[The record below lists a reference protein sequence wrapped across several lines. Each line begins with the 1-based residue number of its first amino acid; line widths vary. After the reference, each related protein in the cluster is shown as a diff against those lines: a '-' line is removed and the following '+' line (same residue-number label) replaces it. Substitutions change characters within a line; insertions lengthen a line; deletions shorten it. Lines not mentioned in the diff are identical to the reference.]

1 MSSPLF
7 FGLAGNAF
15 LKKNHKKSR
24 NRRPWYPRM
33 TLKVNIH
40 ILWICFWMVP
50 HIWHLNLNAYC
61 EGSQRENNCKHD
73 NLKSKRH
80 TLIKHTWLRNNNA
93 LHRDYNTPEIV
104 SWTNICI
111 SIKLHY
117 LSSSRVAHGFVTLL
131 WWWSL
136 QFLMNPT
143 AATQG
148 FCFTPCRSNH
158 AGFVDS

>member
-1 MSSPLF
+1 MIPLS
-7 FGLAGNAF
+7 F
-15 LKKNHKKSR
+15 L
-24 NRRPWYPRM
+24 
-33 TLKVNIH
+33 
-40 ILWICFWMVP
+40 FWTNTMHRFNQFKPITYHVVY
-50 HIWHLNLNAYC
+50 HSQVYINFLLIWHLNLNAYC

-93 LHRDYNTPEIV
+93 LHRDYNTPEIL

-117 LSSSRVAHGFVTLL
+117 FSTSGVTHGFVTLL

-143 AATQG
+143 AVTQG
-148 FCFTPCRSNH
+148 FCFITPCRSNH
-158 AGFVDS
+158 AGFLDG

>member
-1 MSSPLF
+1 MFPLSFLFWTKTRQRFNQFRSLSFSSVYEF
-7 FGLAGNAF
+7 SFEWCHTF
-15 LKKNHKKSR
+15 DI
-24 NRRPWYPRM
+24 WIWM
-33 TLKVNIH
+33 H
-40 ILWICFWMVP
+40 IVKEA
-50 HIWHLNLNAYC
+50 N
-61 EGSQRENNCKHD
+61 ENNCKHD

-117 LSSSRVAHGFVTLL
+117 LSSSGVTYGFVTLL
-131 WWWSL
+131 WWWSF
-136 QFLMNPT
+136 QFLLNPT
-143 AATQG
+143 AVTQG
-148 FCFTPCRSNH
+148 FCFTPCRSNQ